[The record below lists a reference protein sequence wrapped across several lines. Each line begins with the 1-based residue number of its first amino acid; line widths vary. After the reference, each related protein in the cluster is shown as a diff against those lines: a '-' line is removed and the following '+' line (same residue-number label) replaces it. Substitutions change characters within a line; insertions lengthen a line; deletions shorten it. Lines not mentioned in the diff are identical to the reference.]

1 MPIGVVIVAAA
12 FAFVFS
18 LVDPAAEAFPTGQVA
33 HTGSPDVGAA
43 TCANC
48 HQDSGLS
55 ASLFIDAPT
64 SMRVNETTTVTITLR
79 GGPGV
84 VAGFNAASGA
94 GTLLA
99 ARPGAQF
106 VQGEVTHVAPQPF
119 SNGQAAFTF
128 DWQAPAE
135 ATTVVWYAAGLSA
148 NADDATTGDAVATSQ
163 LSITIQ
169 PEPTATPTATPT
181 STGSG
186 VIVTPTPVI
195 EPVATAVPTAVAQ
208 SEVDG
213 GPFGFG
219 LSPQA
224 GPAVTT
230 STAAT
235 DADGGEGLA
244 VTGSDVALP
253 AALSVVLFATGAATV
268 VAGRRRQR

>member
-1 MPIGVVIVAAA
+1 MLVAAA

-55 ASLFIDAPT
+55 ASLSIDAPT

-84 VAGFNAASGA
+84 VAGFNAGSGT
-94 GTLLA
+94 GTLLV
-99 ARPGAQF
+99 PGLGSQF
-106 VQGEVTHVAPQPF
+106 VQGEVTHVAPKPF

-128 DWQAPAE
+128 EWQAPAE
-135 ATTVVWYAAGLSA
+135 ATTVVWYVAAVSA
-148 NADDATTGDAVATSQ
+148 NADDGTTGDAVATTQ
-163 LSITIQ
+163 LSITIR
-169 PEPTATPTATPT
+169 PEPTATPTSTPT
-181 STGSG
+181 SSGSG

-195 EPVATAVPTAVAQ
+195 EPVATAAPTPVAQ
-208 SEVDG
+208 LGVDA

-224 GPAVTT
+224 GTARSPDDAV
-230 STAAT
+230 
-235 DADGGEGLA
+235 DAGTGAGLA